1 MLNEWM
7 DLGTLTILSIFYLFT
22 FARVQSNFFDKYLE
36 EKNAAILIVF
46 GSSLLAAGINLNH
59 ISDTSSDAM
68 RFLISQKE
76 WTKAIGF
83 ALLFFAGMWIFSY
96 VLFRITFFITG
107 FLTPESELNELRKN
121 NIEIALVHAIIILV
135 LSFVLA
141 PAITRLASHFVPYPT
156 LPF

>member
-68 RFLISQKE
+68 RFLISQNE
-76 WTKAIGF
+76 WAKAIGF

-121 NIEIALVHAIIILV
+121 NIEIAIVHAIIILV

-141 PAITRLASHFVPYPT
+141 PAITRVASHFVPYPT

>member
-68 RFLISQKE
+68 RFLISQNE
-76 WTKAIGF
+76 WAKAIGF

-96 VLFRITFFITG
+96 VLFRVTFFITG

-135 LSFVLA
+135 LSFVVA
-141 PAITRLASHFVPYPT
+141 PAITRVASHFVPYPT

>member
-68 RFLISQKE
+68 RFLISQNE
-76 WTKAIGF
+76 WAKAIGF

-121 NIEIALVHAIIILV
+121 NIEIALVHAIIIMV

-141 PAITRLASHFVPYPT
+141 PAITRVASHFVPYPP

>member
-22 FARVQSNFFDKYLE
+22 FARIQSNFFDKYLE

-68 RFLISQKE
+68 RFLISQNE
-76 WTKAIGF
+76 WAKAIGF
-83 ALLFFAGMWIFSY
+83 ALLFFAGMWVFSY

-141 PAITRLASHFVPYPT
+141 PAITRVASHFVPYPT

>member
-1 MLNEWM
+1 MLNEWI

-68 RFLISQKE
+68 RFLISQNE
-76 WTKAIGF
+76 WAKAIGF

-96 VLFRITFFITG
+96 ALFRVTFFITG

-141 PAITRLASHFVPYPT
+141 PAITRVASHFVPYPT

>member
-46 GSSLLAAGINLNH
+46 GSSLLAAGINLTPL
-59 ISDTSSDAM
+59 SDTSSDAM
-68 RFLISQKE
+68 RFLISQNE
-76 WTKAIGF
+76 WAKAIGF

-141 PAITRLASHFVPYPT
+141 PAITRVASHFVPYPT

>member
-68 RFLISQKE
+68 RFLISQNE
-76 WTKAIGF
+76 WAKAIGF

-141 PAITRLASHFVPYPT
+141 PAITRVASHFVP
-156 LPF
+156 

>member
-36 EKNAAILIVF
+36 EKNAAILIIF

-68 RFLISQKE
+68 RFLISQNE
-76 WTKAIGF
+76 WAKAIGF

-141 PAITRLASHFVPYPT
+141 PAITRVASHFVPYPT

>member
-1 MLNEWM
+1 MG
-7 DLGTLTILSIFYLFT
+7 GTLTILSIFYLFT

-68 RFLISQKE
+68 RFLISQNE
-76 WTKAIGF
+76 WAKAIGF

-141 PAITRLASHFVPYPT
+141 PAITRVASHFVPYPT

>member
-68 RFLISQKE
+68 RFLISQNE
-76 WTKAIGF
+76 WAKAIGF
-83 ALLFFAGMWIFSY
+83 ALLF
-96 VLFRITFFITG
+96 LFWLYNKKYLSLHLNISFFQMVFTKKIN
-107 FLTPESELNELRKN
+107 S
-121 NIEIALVHAIIILV
+121 I
-135 LSFVLA
+135 
-141 PAITRLASHFVPYPT
+141 
-156 LPF
+156 

>member
-68 RFLISQKE
+68 RFLISQNE
-76 WTKAIGF
+76 WAKAIGF
-83 ALLFFAGMWIFSY
+83 ALLFFAGMGIFSY

-141 PAITRLASHFVPYPT
+141 PAITRVASHFVPYPT

>member
-22 FARVQSNFFDKYLE
+22 FAQVQSNFFDKYLE

-68 RFLISQKE
+68 RFLISQNE
-76 WTKAIGF
+76 WAKAIGF

-121 NIEIALVHAIIILV
+121 NIEIALIHAIIILV

-141 PAITRLASHFVPYPT
+141 PAITRVASHFVPYPT

>member
-76 WTKAIGF
+76 WAKAIGF

-141 PAITRLASHFVPYPT
+141 PAITRVASHFVPYPT

>member
-68 RFLISQKE
+68 RFLISQNE
-76 WTKAIGF
+76 WAKAIGF
-83 ALLFFAGMWIFSY
+83 AVLFFAGMWIFSY
-96 VLFRITFFITG
+96 LLFRITFFITG

-141 PAITRLASHFVPYPT
+141 PAITRVASHFVPYPT

>member
-68 RFLISQKE
+68 RFLISQNE
-76 WTKAIGF
+76 WAKAIGF

-141 PAITRLASHFVPYPT
+141 PAITRVASHFVHYPT

>member
-59 ISDTSSDAM
+59 ISYTSSDAM
-68 RFLISQKE
+68 RFLISQNE
-76 WTKAIGF
+76 WAKAIGF

-141 PAITRLASHFVPYPT
+141 PAITRVASHFVPYPT

>member
-68 RFLISQKE
+68 RFLISQSHRFCIAFLC
-76 WTKAIGF
+76 WNVD
-83 ALLFFAGMWIFSY
+83 FF
-96 VLFRITFFITG
+96 LC
-107 FLTPESELNELRKN
+107 
-121 NIEIALVHAIIILV
+121 
-135 LSFVLA
+135 
-141 PAITRLASHFVPYPT
+141 T
-156 LPF
+156 L

>member
-36 EKNAAILIVF
+36 QKNAAILIVF

-68 RFLISQKE
+68 RFLISQNE
-76 WTKAIGF
+76 WAKAIGF
-83 ALLFFAGMWIFSY
+83 ALLFFAGMWVFSY

-141 PAITRLASHFVPYPT
+141 PAITRVASHFVPYPT

>member
-68 RFLISQKE
+68 RFLISQNE
-76 WTKAIGF
+76 WAKAIGF
-83 ALLFFAGMWIFSY
+83 ALLFFAGMWIFSS

-141 PAITRLASHFVPYPT
+141 PAITRVASHFVPYPT

>member
-68 RFLISQKE
+68 RFLISQNE
-76 WTKAIGF
+76 WAKAIGF
-83 ALLFFAGMWIFSY
+83 ALLFFAGMWVFSY

-107 FLTPESELNELRKN
+107 FLTPEYELNELRKN

-141 PAITRLASHFVPYPT
+141 PAITRVASHFVPYPT

>member
-68 RFLISQKE
+68 RFLISQNE
-76 WTKAIGF
+76 WAKAIGF
-83 ALLFFAGMWIFSY
+83 ALLFFAGMWLFSY

-141 PAITRLASHFVPYPT
+141 PAITRVASHFVPYPT

>member
-68 RFLISQKE
+68 RFLISQNE
-76 WTKAIGF
+76 WAKAIGF
-83 ALLFFAGMWIFSY
+83 ALLFFAGMWVFSY

-121 NIEIALVHAIIILV
+121 NIEIALIHAIIILV

-141 PAITRLASHFVPYPT
+141 PAITRVASHFVPYPT

>member
-68 RFLISQKE
+68 RFLISQNE
-76 WTKAIGF
+76 WAKAIGF

-96 VLFRITFFITG
+96 VIFRITFFITG

-121 NIEIALVHAIIILV
+121 NIEIALIHAIIILV

-141 PAITRLASHFVPYPT
+141 PAITRVASHFVPYPT

>member
-68 RFLISQKE
+68 RFLISQNE
-76 WTKAIGF
+76 WAKAIGF

-121 NIEIALVHAIIILV
+121 NIEIALIIFFGHV
-135 LSFVLA
+135 FS
-141 PAITRLASHFVPYPT
+141 
-156 LPF
+156 

>member
-1 MLNEWM
+1 MLNECM

-68 RFLISQKE
+68 RFLISQNE
-76 WTKAIGF
+76 WAKAIGF

-141 PAITRLASHFVPYPT
+141 PAITRVASHFVPYPT

>member
-68 RFLISQKE
+68 RFLISQNE
-76 WTKAIGF
+76 WAKAIGF

-141 PAITRLASHFVPYPT
+141 PAITRVASHFVPYPT

>member
-68 RFLISQKE
+68 RFLISQNE
-76 WTKAIGF
+76 WAKAVGF

-141 PAITRLASHFVPYPT
+141 PAITRVASHFVPYPT

>member
-36 EKNAAILIVF
+36 QKNAAILIVF

-68 RFLISQKE
+68 RFLISQNE
-76 WTKAIGF
+76 WAKAIGF
-83 ALLFFAGMWIFSY
+83 ALLFFAGMWVFSY

-121 NIEIALVHAIIILV
+121 NIEIALIHAIIILV

-141 PAITRLASHFVPYPT
+141 PAITRVASHFVPYPT

>member
-36 EKNAAILIVF
+36 EKNDAILIVF

-68 RFLISQKE
+68 RFLISQNE
-76 WTKAIGF
+76 WAKAIGF

-141 PAITRLASHFVPYPT
+141 PAITRVASHFVPYPT

>member
-46 GSSLLAAGINLNH
+46 GSSLLAAGLNLNH

-68 RFLISQKE
+68 RFLISQNE
-76 WTKAIGF
+76 WAKAIGF

-96 VLFRITFFITG
+96 LLFRITFFITG

-141 PAITRLASHFVPYPT
+141 PAITRVASHFVPYPT

>member
-22 FARVQSNFFDKYLE
+22 FARIQSNFFDKYLE

-68 RFLISQKE
+68 RFLISQNE
-76 WTKAIGF
+76 WAKAIGF

-121 NIEIALVHAIIILV
+121 NIEIALIHAIIILV

-141 PAITRLASHFVPYPT
+141 PAITRVASHFVPYPT